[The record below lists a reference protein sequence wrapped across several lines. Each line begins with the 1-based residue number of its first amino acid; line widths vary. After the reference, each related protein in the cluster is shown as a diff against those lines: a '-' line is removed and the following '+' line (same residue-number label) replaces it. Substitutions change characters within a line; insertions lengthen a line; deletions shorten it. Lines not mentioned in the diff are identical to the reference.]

1 MGVQFSDLMKLE
13 PHGPDTFVGVGPRYP
28 WGGLYGG
35 QIVAQALRAA
45 GHSVNPEH
53 RVHSLHAYFI
63 RRGDQDT
70 PVRFEV
76 DRIRDGRT
84 FTTRRVVARQSAGA
98 ILNMSCSF
106 AVPEGETDVQHHPM
120 PEVPA
125 PEDVERDSG
134 WLELMRRRDVI
145 RDTVGRRAAW
155 FQTAERFGDDPIDH
169 ACAIAYFSD
178 DFPCDAVRLRHPSSK
193 DLAPGE
199 RGNFW
204 MTSLD
209 HAIWF
214 HHPPRAD
221 RWMLHDVQCQSLVGS
236 HGLAL
241 GRVFSEDGQH
251 VATFTQEALM
261 RPRRG

>member
-1 MGVQFSDLMKLE
+1 MQFSDLMTLE

-35 QIVAQALRAA
+35 QIVAQSLRAA
-45 GHSVNPEH
+45 AHSVNPEH

-63 RRGDQDT
+63 RRGQHDA

-76 DRIRDGRT
+76 DRIRDGRS

-106 AVPEGETDVQHHPM
+106 SLPEGESDLQTHPM

-125 PEDVERDSG
+125 ADDIQQEAG
-134 WLELMRRRDVI
+134 WLELMQRRDVI
-145 RDTVGRRAAW
+145 RDTIGRRAAW
-155 FQTAERFGDDPIDH
+155 FRTCQAFGDDPIDH
-169 ACAIAYFSD
+169 ACALAYFSD
-178 DFPCDAVRLRHPSSK
+178 DFPCDAVRLRHPSSR
-193 DLAPGE
+193 DEGGGE
-199 RGNFW
+199 FW

-221 RWMLHDVQCQSLVGS
+221 RWMLHDVRCQSLVGS
-236 HGLAL
+236 HGLATAH
-241 GRVFSEDGQH
+241 VFSEEGQH
-251 VATFTQEALM
+251 VATVTQEALM
-261 RPRRG
+261 RPRR